1 MLYWRWMR
9 SSGQNRPATRQA
21 AKKRQGGEARSRAG
35 PRGFWREV
43 LINLALGLGIAV
55 VLFAL
60 RDLPRFKDVE
70 DASLDWFIQIRQADV
85 AEDAPAFAIIDID
98 ERTYRAIGQPY
109 YTPRRHLLKLLRF
122 ALAGEPELVILD
134 FDLSR
139 PGSEPAEEAALG
151 DFLRDY
157 AGPVPIIAVQP
168 VIRSLSNPDAPRIQ
182 RPVAFREI
190 TRDNPYVYWGSAL
203 VTVDDDFTVRRWRV
217 WERSCT
223 PDGEP
228 EVLMPV
234 QIIAAMLDTYGP
246 PVHERLAEARQQI
259 FEALP
264 FDCEGTDTGRT
275 ARTRATIDV
284 AGRAVLI
291 QPTWTE
297 SRIFYS
303 FPWGASSGQ
312 TFVNTRHLTIRPALP
327 IIDAAGEV
335 ATDWLRDRL
344 LVISGS
350 YDEGGDVHVTPLGEM
365 PGSLVLVNSIYSLM
379 ARGQVIEPPLWQVLL
394 FHTGAIFVMSL
405 LFARFTSFWGM
416 VLSGAVVIVA
426 LVPLTFYGYNHGVW
440 VNFTLPLTA
449 VWWQRIIRGLYE
461 R

>member
-1 MLYWRWMR
+1 M
-9 SSGQNRPATRQA
+9 
-21 AKKRQGGEARSRAG
+21 
-35 PRGFWREV
+35 
-43 LINLALGLGIAV
+43 LINLALGLGIAI

-70 DASLDWFIQIRQADV
+70 DASLDWFIQMRQADV
-85 AEDAPAFAIIDID
+85 ADDAPAFAIIDID
-98 ERTYRAIGQPY
+98 ERTYRGIGQPY
-109 YTPRRHLLKLLRF
+109 YTPRRHLLTLLRF
-122 ALAGEPELVILD
+122 ALAGDPKLVVLD

-139 PGSEPAEEAALG
+139 AGAEPGEEKALA

-157 AGPVPIIAVQP
+157 RGPVPIIAVQP
-168 VIRSLSNPDAPRIQ
+168 VIRSLSNPEAPRIQ
-182 RPVAFREI
+182 RPVAFRDI
-190 TRDNPYVYWGSAL
+190 TRDNPFVYWGAAL
-203 VTVDDDFTVRRWRV
+203 VTVDDDFAVRRWRV

-223 PDGEP
+223 PEGDP
-228 EVLMPV
+228 EVLLPM
-234 QIIAAMLDTYGP
+234 QIIAAMLVRYGP
-246 PVHERLAEARQQI
+246 PVHDRLDSARRQI
-259 FEALP
+259 FDTLP
-264 FDCEGTDTGRT
+264 FDCAGSGTGEAR
-275 ARTRATIDV
+275 RTRATIDV
-284 AGRAVLI
+284 AGHAVLI

-303 FPWGASSGQ
+303 FPWGAASGQ
-312 TFVNTRHLTIRPALP
+312 TFVNNRHLTIRPALP
-327 IIDAAGEV
+327 ILESDGTDI
-335 ATDWLRDRL
+335 ATDWIRDRL

-365 PGSLVLVNSIYSLM
+365 PGSLVLVNSMYSLM
-379 ARGQVIEPPLWQVLL
+379 VRGQIIEPPLWQVLL

-416 VLSGAVVIVA
+416 VFSGAIVIVA

>member
-1 MLYWRWMR
+1 MAPGALIRAK
-9 SSGQNRPATRQA
+9 SVPTPVA
-21 AKKRQGGEARSRAG
+21 AEQGSGGELRSRTS
-35 PRGFWREV
+35 RHGFWREV

-85 AEDAPAFAIIDID
+85 ADDAPTFAVIDFD

-109 YTPRRHLLKLLRF
+109 YTPRRHLLKLLKF
-122 ALAGEPELVILD
+122 ATEGEPKLVILD

-139 PGSEPAEEAALG
+139 PGSEPGEEEALAA
-151 DFLRDY
+151 FLRDY

-168 VIRSLSNPDAPRIQ
+168 VIRSLENPEAARTQ

-223 PDGEP
+223 PDGRP
-228 EVLMPV
+228 EVLLPV
-234 QIIAAMLDTYGP
+234 QIIAAMLVEYGP
-246 PVHERLAEARQQI
+246 PVHDRLEAARREI
-259 FEALP
+259 FDALP
-264 FDCEGTDTGRT
+264 FACDAEDGGQV
-275 ARTRATIDV
+275 RTRETIDV

-303 FPWGASSGQ
+303 FPWGAASGQ
-312 TFVNTRHLTIRPALP
+312 TFVNTRHLVTRPALP
-327 IIDAAGEV
+327 IIDSDAGRV

-344 LVISGS
+344 LIISGS

-365 PGSLVLVNSIYSLM
+365 PGSLVIANSIYSLM
-379 ARGQVIEPPLWQVLL
+379 VRGQVIEPPLWQILL
-394 FHTGAIFVMSL
+394 FHTGAIFVMSM

>member
-1 MLYWRWMR
+1 M
-9 SSGQNRPATRQA
+9 
-21 AKKRQGGEARSRAG
+21 RSRAS

-85 AEDAPAFAIIDID
+85 AGDAPAFAIIDID

-109 YTPRRHLLKLLRF
+109 YTPRRHLLKLLKF
-122 ALAGEPELVILD
+122 AVSGEPRLVILD

-139 PGSEPAEEAALG
+139 PGSEPGEEEALAA
-151 DFLRDY
+151 FLRDY
-157 AGPVPIIAVQP
+157 QGPVPIIAVQP
-168 VIRSLSNPDAPRIQ
+168 VIRPLENPGAPRVQ
-182 RPVAFREI
+182 RPVAFREVS
-190 TRDNPYVYWGSAL
+190 RDNPYIYWGSAL

-217 WERSCT
+217 WEKSCT
-223 PDGEP
+223 PDGHP
-228 EVLMPV
+228 EVLLPV
-234 QIIAAMLDTYGP
+234 QIIAAMLVEYGP
-246 PVHERLAEARQQI
+246 PVHDRLASMRQQI
-259 FEALP
+259 ADTLP
-264 FDCEGTDTGRT
+264 FDCANSDSGRP
-275 ARTRATIDV
+275 ARTRETIDV

-297 SRIFYS
+297 SRIFYT
-303 FPWGASSGQ
+303 FPWGAASGQ

-327 IIDAAGEV
+327 VLDSAPGEV

-365 PGSLVLVNSIYSLM
+365 PGSLVLVNSMYSLM
-379 ARGQVIEPPLWQVLL
+379 EKGQVIEPPLWQILL

-416 VLSGAVVIVA
+416 VLSGAVVIAA
-426 LVPLTFYGYNHGVW
+426 LVPLTFFGYNHGVW